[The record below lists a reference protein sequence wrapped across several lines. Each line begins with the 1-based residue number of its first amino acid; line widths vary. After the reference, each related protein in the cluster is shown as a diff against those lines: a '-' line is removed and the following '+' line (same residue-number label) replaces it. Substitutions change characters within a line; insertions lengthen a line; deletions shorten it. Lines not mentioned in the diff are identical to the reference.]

1 MDVLIFVSVA
11 LLAAGVTWLLIM
23 LADAIGKAD
32 DREIDELTLDAIE
45 TLRQI
50 IERETGRKWLDFIS
64 YDPRQSERFQLYV
77 QRIERDDEYINNVLL
92 PGLHAFWADVQK
104 MVKVIEEKAA

>member
-1 MDVLIFVSVA
+1 MDALILVAVSLLTAWVL
-11 LLAAGVTWLLIM
+11 WLLII

-50 IERETGRKWLDFIS
+50 IERETGREVAELFLHGGDWHAVTARGS
-64 YDPRQSERFQLYV
+64 VPVSELLKSGYV
-77 QRIERDDEYINNVLL
+77 RV
-92 PGLHAFWADVQK
+92 GK
-104 MVKVIEEKAA
+104 

>member
-1 MDVLIFVSVA
+1 MDVLILVA
-11 LLAAGVTWLLIM
+11 VLLLTAVVLWLLIM

-50 IERETGRKWLDFIS
+50 IERETGREVAELFLHGGHWHAVTARG
-64 YDPRQSERFQLYV
+64 PVPVSELLKSGYV
-77 QRIERDDEYINNVLL
+77 RI
-92 PGLHAFWADVQK
+92 GK
-104 MVKVIEEKAA
+104 